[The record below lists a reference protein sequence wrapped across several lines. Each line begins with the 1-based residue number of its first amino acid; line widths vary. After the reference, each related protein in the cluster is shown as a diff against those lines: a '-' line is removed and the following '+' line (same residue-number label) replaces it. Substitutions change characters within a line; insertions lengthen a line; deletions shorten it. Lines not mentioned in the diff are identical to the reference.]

1 MNVHLKTA
9 IAVDIAHPGDLIAGE
24 ADTTIEHIYVPG
36 TEHLWRLVVDGDR
49 LAVDD
54 WRPRYRTTGGEQGLA
69 WDACL
74 SDGACWV
81 MDCGDIQSVRSIH
94 TTEPNGRWDQPP
106 DLSWRRPAPWYGP
119 QRLLRINL
127 DDAADIRE
135 VAPFGI
141 AGGGII
147 APPVHV
153 PGDGST
159 AGRAIAWDSI
169 NGGLAGIDDRTM
181 EPVWHL
187 EVRPSMQPVVFPES
201 GELVVN
207 DFTDD
212 GEDDLVVV
220 DVATG
225 GVLDRV
231 GTGARIA
238 NGMFLSAGGHRDI
251 WYCTTLALSHITWS

>member
-1 MNVHLKTA
+1 M
-9 IAVDIAHPGDLIAGE
+9 
-24 ADTTIEHIYVPG
+24 
-36 TEHLWRLVVDGDR
+36 
-49 LAVDD
+49 
-54 WRPRYRTTGGEQGLA
+54 
-69 WDACL
+69 
-74 SDGACWV
+74 
-81 MDCGDIQSVRSIH
+81 
-94 TTEPNGRWDQPP
+94 
-106 DLSWRRPAPWYGP
+106 
-119 QRLLRINL
+119 
-127 DDAADIRE
+127 
-135 VAPFGI
+135 
-141 AGGGII
+141 
-147 APPVHV
+147 HV

-181 EPVWHL
+181 APGWHL

-231 GTGARIA
+231 GTGSRIA